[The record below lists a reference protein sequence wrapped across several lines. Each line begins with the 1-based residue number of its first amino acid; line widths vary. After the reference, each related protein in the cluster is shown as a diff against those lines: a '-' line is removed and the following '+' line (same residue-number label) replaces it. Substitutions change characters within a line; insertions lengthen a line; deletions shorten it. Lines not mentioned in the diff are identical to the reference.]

1 MGRFAE
7 KDILDR
13 SKAFALRIIRL
24 VRALPK
30 DNVEKHLGPQ
40 LLRSGTSV
48 GANLHEADMTETV
61 KDFCHKVNIAQ
72 KEAGETVYW
81 ISLIREAGLLPVKKL
96 VNIEGEAEELQKIC
110 RQIINSTR
118 RNLPKEQS

>member
-1 MGRFAE
+1 MGRFSG

-30 DNVEKHLGPQ
+30 DNVGKHLGRQ
-40 LLRSGTSV
+40 LLHSGTSI

-72 KEAGETVYW
+72 KEAGETAYW
-81 ISLIREAGLLPVKKL
+81 ISLIRESKLIPVHKL
-96 VNIEGEAEELQKIC
+96 ANIEGEAAELQKIC

-118 RNLPKEQS
+118 QNSRK